1 MNREIDPARL
11 SLAQYTYRV
20 LIAVA
25 IVALAFLLWQLSQVV
40 MLAFGGVLLAS
51 VLRAMSDPLDRIT
64 PLSARTSL
72 LVAIAILAGVIAGA
86 AWLIGG
92 QVAQQT
98 AQLANTLPGA
108 VQGVRDWLQSHPWG
122 QWAVEMG
129 RQGAEGMRGAWSG
142 VARFASGTFGA
153 LANALLIV
161 FLGLYLAV
169 DPSLYRRGTLA
180 LIPAQARERTGIAL
194 DQAAIALKRW
204 LLGQFFAMLAV
215 GAVTGIGLTLLGVPQ
230 ALSLA
235 LIAGLLEFVPFIGPI
250 LAAIPALLVAF
261 AEGGMTPVYVA
272 LLYLGVQQV
281 EGYVLMPIV
290 QKWAVSLPPALTIIG
305 VVVFGLLFGVLGV
318 LFATPL
324 MVVVLVLVQRLY
336 VDTAIEHRPPRPEPR
351 RRGRSAMG

>member
-1 MNREIDPARL
+1 VDREIEPARL

-40 MLAFGGVLLAS
+40 MLAFGGLLLAS

-64 PLSARTSL
+64 PLSSRASL
-72 LVAIAILAGVIAGA
+72 LVAIVILAGVIAGS

-98 AQLANTLPGA
+98 EQLVNILPGA
-108 VQGVRDWLQSHPWG
+108 VLGLREWLENHPWG
-122 QWAVEMG
+122 QWAVDLG
-129 RQGAEGMRGAWSG
+129 RQGAEDMRGGWSG

-153 LANALLIV
+153 LANALLIM
-161 FLGLYLAV
+161 FLGLYLAA
-169 DPSLYRRGTLA
+169 DPGLYRRGLLA
-180 LIPAQARERTGIAL
+180 LIPAQARERTGLAL
-194 DQAAIALKRW
+194 DQAAFALKRW
-204 LLGQFFAMLAV
+204 LLGQLFAMLAV

-235 LIAGLLEFVPFIGPI
+235 LIAGLLEFIPFVGPI
-250 LAAIPALLVAF
+250 LAAIPALLVTF
-261 AEGGMTPVYVA
+261 VQGGMTPLYVA
-272 LLYLGVQQV
+272 LLYLAVQQI

-336 VDTAIEHRPPRPEPR
+336 VDTAIEHRPPR
-351 RRGRSAMG
+351 RRGRSAVG

>member
-1 MNREIDPARL
+1 VDRDLEPARL

-25 IVALAFLLWQLSQVV
+25 IVALALLLWQLSQVV
-40 MLAFGGVLLAS
+40 MLAFGGLLLAS

-64 PLSARTSL
+64 PLSSRASL
-72 LVAIAILAGVIAGA
+72 LVAIVILAAVFAGS

-98 AQLANTLPGA
+98 EQLVNILPSA
-108 VQGVRDWLQSHPWG
+108 VLGLRDWLETHPWG
-122 QWAVEMG
+122 QWAVDLG

-161 FLGLYLAV
+161 FLGLYLAA
-169 DPSLYRRGTLA
+169 DPGLYRRGLLA
-180 LIPAQARERTGIAL
+180 LIPAQARERTGLAL
-194 DQAAIALKRW
+194 DQAAFALKRW
-204 LLGQFFAMLAV
+204 LLGQLFAMLAV

-235 LIAGLLEFVPFIGPI
+235 LIAALLEFVPLIGPI

-261 AEGGMTPVYVA
+261 VQGGMTPLYVA
-272 LLYLGVQQV
+272 LLYLAVQQV
-281 EGYVLMPIV
+281 EGYLLMPIV

-336 VDTAIEHRPPRPEPR
+336 VDTAIEHRPPRR
-351 RRGRSAMG
+351 RNRSAVG